1 MDFELSDEQN
11 AIVETTRQFAHE
23 KLAPGYRDRDRDGS
37 FPREL
42 WSEMGTLGLIG
53 CELPESLGG
62 LGLEFLT
69 AGLVQEALAE
79 GDLNFAVMALLNS
92 LNGQI
97 IADSAA
103 PDVARDWIAKICSGE
118 TMFALGLTEPSGG
131 SDVAHLRLRARRDG
145 DCFVLD
151 GEKTSISAADHAD
164 AAVIFART
172 GGDGAG
178 GISAFIV
185 DLNQDGIE
193 RTRFD
198 DHGWRAVA
206 RGSIHFDG
214 ARIPAGNLLGGEN
227 TGFRQVMQGFDYSR
241 ALIGLH
247 CVAVARQSLAESWA
261 YAREREA
268 FGRPIAD
275 NQGVTFPLAEGETMI
290 EAARLLCL
298 KTLWLK
304 DNKLPHT
311 TEAAMCKWWA
321 PKVSGDV
328 IRTCLLTHGHGGYSS
343 DMPYEQRMRD
353 VFGYEI
359 GDGTAQIM
367 KLIISRQK
375 LGRRV

>member
-1 MDFELSDEQN
+1 MDFELSDEQK
-11 AIVETTRQFAHE
+11 AIVETTRQFALE

-37 FPREL
+37 FPRDL
-42 WSEMGTLGLIG
+42 WSEMGALGLIG
-53 CELPESLGG
+53 CELPEDLGG
-62 LGLEFLT
+62 LGLDFLT
-69 AGLVQEALAE
+69 AGLVQEAIAE
-79 GDLNFAVMALLNS
+79 GDINFAVMALLNS

-97 IADSAA
+97 IADNAE
-103 PDVARDWIAKICSGE
+103 PDVARHWIQKICSGE
-118 TMFALGLTEPSGG
+118 TAFALGLTEPSGG
-131 SDVAHLRLRARRDG
+131 SDVAHLRLKARRDG
-145 DCFVLD
+145 DCYVFD

-193 RTRFD
+193 RTRFE

-214 ARIPAGNLLGGEN
+214 ARIPAANLLGAEN

-247 CVAVARQSLAESWA
+247 CVAVAQQSLDESWA

-268 FGRPIAD
+268 FGKPLAD

-304 DNKLPHT
+304 DNNLPHT
-311 TEAAMCKWWA
+311 SEAAMCKWWA
-321 PKVSGDV
+321 PKVAGEV
-328 IRTCLLTHGHGGYSS
+328 IRTCLLIHGHGGYSG
-343 DMPYEQRMRD
+343 DLPYEQRMRD

-359 GDGTAQIM
+359 GDGMAQIM